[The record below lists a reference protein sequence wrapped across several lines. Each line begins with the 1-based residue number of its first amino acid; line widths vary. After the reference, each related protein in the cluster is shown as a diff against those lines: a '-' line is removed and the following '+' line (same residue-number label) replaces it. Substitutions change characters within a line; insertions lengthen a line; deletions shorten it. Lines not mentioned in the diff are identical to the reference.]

1 MSALAIVSCVN
12 EKHDIQEPGGRFAFT
27 AGFISEQLPQS
38 KVFLEH
44 NYYKSE
50 LYVLWEKDDQV
61 SIFDGVNN
69 GCFISDRAG
78 LSTSLSID
86 QNADFNEEADNYYAL
101 FPYDEDAAFA
111 EENGTMYVSTTLPA
125 EQTARRDAF
134 SAHRAIAA
142 CTSADQNLQFR
153 NVTAVF
159 KTKITTDG
167 VSRITFQG
175 KNGEVVAGD
184 IKVSYNDVGYVVV
197 DNPSTTVTVLPEEG
211 DTFVP
216 GIYYFTILPGRFQRG
231 FTVTVDLFDQNQAD
245 IVREVNDDVSIPR
258 SSLSIGRVIGTE
270 GSGKEDDPYLI
281 KNKYDLEGLATIVA
295 DDQIGNETITYI
307 RIENDIDLASMEN
320 WTPVNN
326 SRNPE
331 QIAKF
336 DIDGNHKTISN
347 FHPKNFARGTGL
359 DNNTGHDQPSLFGI
373 IYGSVHDLK
382 IIDASLNL
390 AGEAST
396 VGILAGWVGFEGKEA
411 TVNNVHVQGSLKGK
425 KCVGGMSGMARNA
438 TFEGCSANV
447 EIEASDEHAACFV
460 ARCYE
465 NVSFTDCHAQGSVTG
480 ARTGVAGFLGFN
492 EEKSSTPITINQ
504 CSAQVNVTGAYQV
517 GGLVGYTQ
525 SEMHISDSWVKGDVT
540 GRSTLRKSDK
550 ALLPGKQVGGILG
563 VSANALVT
571 ITNCYY
577 EGTITADGSYIG
589 GIQGCSNKESGSETT
604 ITDCHA
610 QCTINNTG
618 AYYQS
623 NGKKY
628 DMLGVGGILGGSNG
642 TAVAVSYCFVDGT
655 ISSMACGSMSAHPTD
670 WADWVAKVK
679 GETGGKKGGAVGGI
693 IGYSAVVPTYVHH
706 NISWVSSINIT
717 RDNIY
722 DASSGPIV
730 GSMSSEHND
739 LADATG
745 VFNPNRY
752 YRKSENPTEQEW
764 LSLVTDTYDGYAMRT
779 GIFGTTMNSV
789 INVIVKNGA
798 VPNYYALFCQPAKT
812 TAEAVAKSNNDNWTF
827 NTGLWGFAD
836 SKPYLKVRNA
846 VYGNPEGFE

>member
-159 KTKITTDG
+159 KATITTDG
-167 VSRITFQG
+167 VSSITFQG

-184 IKVSYNDVGYVVV
+184 IKVSYNDVDDVGYVVV
-197 DNPSTTVTVLPEEG
+197 GNPSTTVTVLPEEG

-270 GSGKEDDPYLI
+270 GDGTVEEPYLI

-295 DDQIGNETITYI
+295 DDQIDNETITYI
-307 RIENDIDLASMEN
+307 RIDNDIDLASMEN

-336 DIDGNHKTISN
+336 DIDGNDRTISN
-347 FHPKNFARGTGL
+347 FHPKNFERGTGL
-359 DNNTGHDQPSLFGI
+359 DNNSGHDQPSLFGI
-373 IYGSVHDLK
+373 VYGNVRDLN
-382 IIDASLNL
+382 IIDAELNL
-390 AGEAST
+390 EDEAST
-396 VGILAGWVGFEGKEA
+396 VGILAGWIGFEGKEA
-411 TVNNVHVQGSLKGK
+411 TVSNVHVQGTLKGK
-425 KCVGGMSGMARNA
+425 KCVGGLSGMVRNA
-438 TFEGCSANV
+438 VITDCTTDVNV
-447 EIEASDEHAACFV
+447 TASGEHASGFI
-460 ARCYE
+460 ARYYE
-465 NVSFTDCHAQGSVTG
+465 NVQIVNCHAAGTVVGT
-480 ARTGVAGFLGFN
+480 RGVGGILGFN
-492 EEKSSTPITINQ
+492 ESESDTEITVTSCSST
-504 CSAQVNVTGAYQV
+504 CSIDGNYQV
-517 GGLVGYTQ
+517 GGLVGHTL
-525 SEMHISDSWVKGDVT
+525 SPLTISSCWVKADVT
-540 GRSTLRKSDK
+540 ATARKK
-550 ALLPGKQVGGILG
+550 EGVLNPGKQVGGILG
-563 VSANALVT
+563 VAAGQASVT
-571 ITNCYY
+571 IRQNYY
-577 EGTITADGSYIG
+577 RGDITADGCFIG
-589 GIQGCSNKESGSETT
+589 GILGYATGPVIIGN
-604 ITDCHA
+604 CHSH
-610 QCTINNTG
+610 CNIENTG
-618 AYYQS
+618 AYLLS
-623 NGKKY
+623 KSKNY
-628 DMLGVGGILGGSNG
+628 DMIGVGGILGGSVGSSLNI
-642 TAVAVSYCFVDGT
+642 ANCFVDEGE
-655 ISSMACGSMSAHPTD
+655 ISSNAKGTLTASLMPETWSE
-670 WADWVAKVK
+670 WAESVANNKR
-679 GETGGKKGGAVGGI
+679 TSYYLGGGVGGI
-693 IGYSAVVPTYVHH
+693 LGFVGTESGITFSG
-706 NISWVSSINIT
+706 NISFITSITCNRTSAFDPPCAPIIGCISS
-717 RDNIY
+717 
-722 DASSGPIV
+722 A
-730 GSMSSEHND
+730 
-739 LADATG
+739 ADFADKG
-745 VFNPNRY
+745 KNRY
-752 YRKSENPTEQEW
+752 YQSPDDVRMVLEDETTGYQPRNLSELPAGT
-764 LSLVTDTYDGYAMRT
+764 LTDNIVNACDG
-779 GIFGTTMNSV
+779 GTN
-789 INVIVKNGA
+789 INQYCLYNRPVSN
-798 VPNYYALFCQPAKT
+798 
-812 TAEAVAKSNNDNWTF
+812 NNDNSPSDAAKNSNFVTW
-827 NTGLWGFAD
+827 NTDIWDL
-836 SKPYLKVRNA
+836 SQHKPTLIVHED
-846 VYGNPEGFE
+846 VYNQD